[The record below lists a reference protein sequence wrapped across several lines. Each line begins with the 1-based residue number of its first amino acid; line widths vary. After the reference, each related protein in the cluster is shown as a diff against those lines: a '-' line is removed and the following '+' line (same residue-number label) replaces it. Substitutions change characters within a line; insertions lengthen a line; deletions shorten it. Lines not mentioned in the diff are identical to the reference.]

1 MNKFEPYF
9 NPIMNI
15 FFFIVVFILFGI
27 FMYAAIVLTDKYH
40 WLQVQFGALWFLGF
54 LITLSCTLK
63 EIGEISRIKK
73 LEKKF
78 RGEE

>member
-1 MNKFEPYF
+1 MKKFEPYF

-27 FMYAAIVLTDKYH
+27 FMYAAIVLTDKYP

-54 LITLSCTLK
+54 LITSSCTLK
-63 EIGEISRIKK
+63 EIGEILRIKK
-73 LEKKF
+73 LEKRF